1 MVNECGREVLSASNR
16 LFQKLCP
23 SSTLTLLYRQTDQRQ
38 MRRTLG
44 EQMRTYY
51 NRHKGKGGCGCRR
64 GRECQPFMKRYILT
78 KEWAD
83 VPLAFLAYFCDLFFC
98 LACDDELRISSPCS
112 HISLLCTI
120 GYGKAGAK

>member
-1 MVNECGREVLSASNR
+1 MVNECGREVLSNSNR

-38 MRRTLG
+38 MRRTLDTRG
-44 EQMRTYY
+44 
-51 NRHKGKGGCGCRR
+51 KVGKGGCGCRR

-78 KEWAD
+78 KKWAD

-112 HISLLCTI
+112 HISLLCII
-120 GYGKAGAK
+120 GCGKAGAE